1 LQRLKPDIDFAGLG
15 GTSEL
20 VPGYKTRP
28 EGPFWQALK
37 SCPVTGL
44 AQMKIL
50 NKV

>member
-28 EGPFWQALK
+28 EGDFFGRL
-37 SCPVTGL
+37 
-44 AQMKIL
+44 
-50 NKV
+50 